1 VSLKA
6 WDAFCS
12 NDGDTT
18 KAELLKQH
26 IQSLRSHVKLLSEKD
41 YQNLTGINSLD
52 YVFLFMPI
60 ESAYGLAIQKDPD
73 LLQYAFERNII
84 FVVPTTLL
92 MSLRTVQNLWRLAQ
106 QNQNAQEIA
115 NKAGALYDKFVAFVE
130 DLDDIGHKI
139 EASKKSFDKAHNKLI
154 SGRGNLVKR
163 AESLKEL
170 GAKTAKKQKSNIL
183 DSSRHD
189 DALLANDE
197 LTAADGTKND
207 H

>member
-1 VSLKA
+1 
-6 WDAFCS
+6 
-12 NDGDTT
+12 
-18 KAELLKQH
+18 
-26 IQSLRSHVKLLSEKD
+26 
-41 YQNLTGINSLD
+41 
-52 YVFLFMPI
+52 MPI
-60 ESAYGLAIQKDPD
+60 ESAYGLAIQNDPE

-130 DLDDIGHKI
+130 DIDDIGYKI
-139 EASKKSFDKAHNKLI
+139 DASKKSFDKAHNKLV

-170 GAKTAKKQKSNIL
+170 GAKTAKKQKSRIL
-183 DSSRHD
+183 ESSREDEALIGSEETKSFD
-189 DALLANDE
+189 DSAS
-197 LTAADGTKND
+197 
-207 H
+207 HH